1 VAAKFDS
8 KSKFKWIQIIFKFVQ
23 TLTAPKRT
31 FSGSNFFKIKYDCEG
46 VEERNNFLHR
56 NIFRFKNGFGAKKL
70 GKQCLIWALEN

>member
-1 VAAKFDS
+1 
-8 KSKFKWIQIIFKFVQ
+8 
-23 TLTAPKRT
+23 LTAPKRT

-46 VEERNNFLHR
+46 VAERNNFLHR